1 MSQGRKLLLDLGPL
15 LAFFIA
21 NWKFGIFWATGIFMA
36 ATFLSLIITYAITR
50 HLNKFLL
57 VSAVFV
63 GVFGGLT
70 LYFQDATFIK
80 VKVTLANLSFAGALL
95 GGLYYKRLFIR
106 DIMGEA
112 MELPDAAWKT
122 LTLRWAL
129 FFIAMAALNIAVWQ
143 LFSESTWVTFKSFGL
158 LGFTM
163 LFALANA
170 PFMAKHMKDEDA
182 DKTSSAD

>member
-1 MSQGRKLLLDLGPL
+1 MSQSRKLLLDLGPL
-15 LAFFIA
+15 VAFFLS

-36 ATFLSLIITYAITR
+36 ATFLSLIITYFLTK

-57 VSAVFV
+57 ASALFV

-80 VKVTLANLSFAGALL
+80 VKVTLANLCFAAALL

-112 MELPDAAWKT
+112 MELPEAAWKT
-122 LTLRWAL
+122 LTWRWAV
-129 FFIAMAALNIAVWQ
+129 FFVAMAGLNIIVWQ
-143 LFSESTWVTFKSFGL
+143 MFSESTWVSFKSFGL
-158 LGFTM
+158 LGCTM
-163 LFALANA
+163 LFAIANA
-170 PFMAKHMKDEDA
+170 PFMAKHMKDDEPP
-182 DKTSSAD
+182 KIPSAD

>member
-1 MSQGRKLLLDLGPL
+1 MSQSRKLLLDLGPL
-15 LAFFIA
+15 VAFFVS

-36 ATFLSLIITYAITR
+36 ATFLSLIITYYLTK

-57 VSAVFV
+57 ASALFV

-80 VKVTLANLSFAGALL
+80 LKVTLANLCFAGALF

-112 MELPDAAWKT
+112 MELPEAAWKT
-122 LTLRWAL
+122 LTVRWAV
-129 FFIAMAALNIAVWQ
+129 FFVAMAGLNIMVWQ
-143 LFSESTWVTFKSFGL
+143 MFSESTWVTFKSFGL
-158 LGFTM
+158 LGCTM
-163 LFALANA
+163 LFAIANA
-170 PFMAKHMKDEDA
+170 PFMAKHMKDDEPP
-182 DKTSSAD
+182 KIPSAD

>member
-15 LAFFIA
+15 LAFFVG
-21 NWKFGIFWATGIFMA
+21 NWKFGIFWATGIFMV
-36 ATFLSLIITYAITR
+36 ATFLSLIVSYAITKN
-50 HLNKFLL
+50 LNKFLL
-57 VSAVFV
+57 VSAIFV

-80 VKVTLANLSFAGALL
+80 VKVTLVNLCFAGALL
-95 GGLYYKRLFIR
+95 GGLYYKRIFLR

-112 MELPDAAWKT
+112 MELPDAAWRT

-129 FFIAMAALNIAVWQ
+129 FFITMAGLNIVVWQ
-143 LFSESTWVTFKSFGL
+143 FFSDSTWVTFKSFGL
-158 LGFTM
+158 LGSTV

-170 PFMAKHMKDEDA
+170 PFMAKHMKDEEA

>member
-15 LAFFIA
+15 LAFFVA
-21 NWKFGIFWATGIFMA
+21 NWQLGIFWATGVFMVG
-36 ATFLSLIITYAITR
+36 TFLSLGISYALTK

-57 VSAVFV
+57 VSALFV

-80 VKVTLANLSFAGALL
+80 VKVTLANLCFAGALL
-95 GGLYYKRLFIR
+95 GGLFSNRLFIR
-106 DIMGEA
+106 DLMGEA
-112 MELPDAAWKT
+112 MELPDSAWRT
-122 LTLRWAL
+122 LTWRWAG
-129 FFIAMAALNIAVWQ
+129 FFVAMAALNILVWQ
-143 LFSESTWVTFKSFGL
+143 FLSESSWVTFKSFGL
-158 LGFTM
+158 LGCTM

-182 DKTSSAD
+182 QKPSSVD